1 MHFNL
6 KKDSIMDIFG
16 EFFEI
21 FKETVER
28 VWAMC
33 EPQELPSQKHFQI
46 EQQGGATIGK
56 CLFQVNFKGT
66 RTITYCPISNKCVK
80 FIQR

>member
-1 MHFNL
+1 
-6 KKDSIMDIFG
+6 
-16 EFFEI
+16 
-21 FKETVER
+21 
-28 VWAMC
+28 MC